1 MKWEFDCSG
10 CVTSA
15 ETILIQQ
22 QSTETFLQALKKV
35 MTYKTV
41 HLDRENIKCILLL
54 FQDLHLYL

>member
-35 MTYKTV
+35 MLYKLV

-54 FQDLHLYL
+54 FQYIQLYL

>member
-35 MTYKTV
+35 MLYKLV
-41 HLDRENIKCILLL
+41 HLDRENIKCILL
-54 FQDLHLYL
+54 